1 MKILITGG
9 CGFIG
14 GALVRKL
21 LSTTNNTIFN
31 IDKLGYASD
40 TQSIDSFLT
49 NKNRGRYNFL
59 KINLND
65 RKNLNTFIKSIKPD
79 LIMHLAAESH
89 VDRSISSPEI
99 FIESNIIG
107 TFNLLEV
114 TREYYSGLDEIQQ
127 QTFKFHHISTD
138 EVFGS
143 LGEIGAFSEDTA
155 YDPRSPYSASKA
167 SSDHLV
173 RAWNHTFKI
182 PTLITNCSNN
192 FGPWQFP
199 EKLIPLVIMKAINGE
214 DIPIYGDGSNVR
226 DWLYVEDHVDAL
238 ILTALN
244 GRNGETY
251 CIGGHG
257 ETSNKSLVKNICMIL
272 DEEIPKKANHENL
285 IKYVRDRP
293 GHDQRYAINSSKI
306 KKELGWMPKYG
317 LENGLR
323 KTVLWYLNNINW
335 CIKTLKRS
343 DYNCERIGIDLP

>member
-1 MKILITGG
+1 MCI
-9 CGFIG
+9 
-14 GALVRKL
+14 R
-21 LSTTNNTIFN
+21 
-31 IDKLGYASD
+31 
-40 TQSIDSFLT
+40 DS
-49 NKNRGRYNFL
+49 
-59 KINLND
+59 
-65 RKNLNTFIKSIKPD
+65 
-79 LIMHLAAESH
+79 
-89 VDRSISSPEI
+89 
-99 FIESNIIG
+99 
-107 TFNLLEV
+107 
-114 TREYYSGLDEIQQ
+114 
-127 QTFKFHHISTD
+127 ISTD

-199 EKLIPLVIMKAINGE
+199 EKLIPLVIMKAVNGE

-272 DEEIPKKANHENL
+272 DEEIPKKASHENL

-335 CIKTLKRS
+335 CTKTLEKS